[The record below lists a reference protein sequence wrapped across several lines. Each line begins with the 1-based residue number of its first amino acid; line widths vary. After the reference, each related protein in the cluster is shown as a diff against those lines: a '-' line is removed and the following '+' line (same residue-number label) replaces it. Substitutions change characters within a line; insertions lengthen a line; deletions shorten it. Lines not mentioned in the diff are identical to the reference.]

1 MKMILRIFFVF
12 CLLILLPAFA
22 FSQGP
27 QEKRGQ
33 EFFWGK
39 GPEFRERKGMM
50 GRMHGPMIDWARRL
64 NLTEE
69 QTIRLQK
76 LRESY
81 LRDTLVLRNELVIGR
96 FDLKDLLENPQAE
109 PDQVLAKQRE
119 VSSLESK
126 LQERTVL
133 YQLEMRQVLTPEQ
146 IKLLPPAF
154 GFRGLHGP
162 RMMPGWGREIGRE

>member
-1 MKMILRIFFVF
+1 M
-12 CLLILLPAFA
+12 P
-22 FSQGP
+22 
-27 QEKRGQ
+27 
-33 EFFWGK
+33 
-39 GPEFRERKGMM
+39 
-50 GRMHGPMIDWARRL
+50 GPMIDWVRRL

-119 VSSLESK
+119 ISSLESK

-133 YQLEMRQVLTPEQ
+133 YQLEMRQVLTSEQ

-154 GFRGLHGP
+154 GFRGLPGP